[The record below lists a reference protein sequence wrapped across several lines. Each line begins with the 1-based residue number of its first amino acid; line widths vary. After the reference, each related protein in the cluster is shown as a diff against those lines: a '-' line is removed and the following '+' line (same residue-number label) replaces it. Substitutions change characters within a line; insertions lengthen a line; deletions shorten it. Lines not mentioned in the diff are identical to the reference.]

1 MARVFVA
8 EAYKTEVVVRV
19 KGRHMLKRWVR
30 QLVVFV
36 VLVPMLLASSVMAG
50 GVTANQAF
58 DSVWATTD
66 QAVANGT
73 ATYSWFWGPQVNG
86 QRFEPYLDSPG
97 GQREVRYYDKSRM
110 EINNPSGDPNNIY
123 YVTNGL
129 LTIELVTGQLK
140 RGDAPGAYEQLEP
153 ASQYVAGD
161 QNNNPGTP
169 RYATFGSYITTRAS
183 DQTGQAATAFMSGT
197 GQVSATDSRGVSY
210 ARYEP
215 VTGHNIASVFWN
227 WFNSPT
233 SGFRPDLGV
242 DWVYVAGLPISEP
255 YWIDATVGG
264 QVKRVLVQ
272 LFERRVLTYTDS
284 NSDPYRIE
292 WGNIGR
298 HYQTWNDASNAPAP
312 CPDSPEG
319 TYLYVADGLNDRIQ
333 KFDGAGNFVCE
344 WYGDYGVDGPTA
356 RPQALA
362 VDSQNNLY
370 VNAIGRIQKY
380 DQRGRYLGRWGD
392 GINIWD
398 MAIDSQNNLYMTDLP
413 LSKVVKYS
421 ADGAFITEWGS
432 LGAGVGQFDSL
443 TGIWVDAQDN
453 VYVSDRNNHRI
464 QKFDS
469 SGTFIRQW
477 DAIGQEADL
486 WGFPASVAVDSA
498 GNSYVTTVRIYKFNA
513 EGGLLDVFGEPNEV
527 TGSGDITVG
536 ANGSIYAIDNN
547 NVKINRFDSDGN
559 LLGSWGSSGSAQGQF
574 NGPRGIA
581 ASTR

>member
-1 MARVFVA
+1 MLTQLIRRLVA
-8 EAYKTEVVVRV
+8 IC
-19 KGRHMLKRWVR
+19 MII
-30 QLVVFV
+30 
-36 VLVPMLLASSVMAG
+36 PMLLASGVAAG

-129 LTIELVTGQLK
+129 LTVELVTGQLK
-140 RGDAPGAYEQLEP
+140 RGDAPSAYEQLEP

-161 QNNNPGTP
+161 QSNNPGTP
-169 RYATFGSYITTRAS
+169 RYATFASYVTAGDNPFRAS
-183 DQTGQAATAFMSGT
+183 DQTGQGVTAFMSGA
-197 GQVSATDSRGVSY
+197 GQVSTTDSRGVTY

-215 VTGHNIASVFWN
+215 ATGHNIASVFWN
-227 WFNSPT
+227 WFNSPA

-284 NSDPYRIE
+284 NSDPFRIE
-292 WGNIGR
+292 WGNIGQ

-312 CPDSPEG
+312 CPDSLEG
-319 TYLYVADGLNDRIQ
+319 TYLYVADLLNDRIQ

-344 WYGDYGVDGPTA
+344 WYGDYDLDGPTA

-362 VDSQNNLY
+362 VDSQNNVY
-370 VNAIGRIQKY
+370 VNAIGRVEKY
-380 DQRGRYLGRWGD
+380 DRRGRFLGHWGSSV
-392 GINIWD
+392 NVWD
-398 MAIDSQNNLYMTDLP
+398 IAIDSQDNLYMTDVEN
-413 LSKVVKYS
+413 SRVVKYS
-421 ADGAFITEWGS
+421 SNGAFITEWGS
-432 LGAGVGQFDSL
+432 LGTAVGQFDSP
-443 TGIWVDAQDN
+443 TGIAVDSQNN
-453 VYVSDRNNHRI
+453 VYVSDRNNNRI

-469 SGTFIRQW
+469 NGTFIRQW

-486 WGFPASVAVDSA
+486 WGFPASIAVDSA
-498 GNSYVTTVRIYKFNA
+498 GNSYVTAVRIYKFNA
-513 EGGLLDVFGEPNEV
+513 DGGLLDVFGEPNTV

-536 ANGSIYAIDNN
+536 ANGSIYAIENIA
-547 NVKINRFDSDGN
+547 VVINRFDADGN
-559 LLGSWGSSGSAQGQF
+559 LLGSWGGSGSAQGQF

-581 ASTR
+581 AATR